1 MSFIKCRRVLA
12 ALLMVML
19 LLPLFTAGAESTA
32 EATEQPTPAVT
43 HTPAELQAQGIFT
56 VGASGDEVTR
66 LQQRLKDLGYLN
78 GKVDGKYGGGTKRA
92 VISFQRRNGLKTD
105 GVAGET
111 TLAKL
116 YADDAV
122 AAPENTEPVDVLA
135 GEVPMLVNAD
145 HPVDEYFVPADLVY
159 LKDVLDKK
167 LVTIKY
173 KKTQGVRTAVEALQ
187 TMLEAAKEDKI
198 TKWQISAGY
207 RTWDDQV
214 KLLNAKIS
222 SYRKK
227 NKDWS
232 SSKARRAALKSVAE
246 PGCSEHHLGLAFDIN
261 VKGAKTFSSTKQYK
275 WLKEN
280 CWDYGFI
287 MRYTKEKE
295 KITGF
300 TAEAWHI
307 RYVGVNHAKY
317 MQEHDLC
324 LEEYIEGIEEGKIR
338 IPSETEKADEDPDEK
353 AGDGEA
359 AEEAEEIPEEEP
371 EADADG
377 DEEGEG
383 V

>member
-32 EATEQPTPAVT
+32 EATEQPTPTVT

-198 TKWQISAGY
+198 TKWQISAAY
-207 RTWDDQV
+207 RSWDDQV